1 MIDNTKKS
9 PILAKFQ
16 LSASTARHKQQ
27 HYKSGCFVGVSLGAG
42 AMAGQSLAFL
52 SPTSRLR
59 SLFFVLISSSPA
71 LLFPLFVVHLPVRSF
86 ESFIIS
92 LSRSFVVAGFHA
104 KTLRLSLSP
113 NGVARDGVAL

>member
-1 MIDNTKKS
+1 M
-9 PILAKFQ
+9 
-16 LSASTARHKQQ
+16 
-27 HYKSGCFVGVSLGAG
+27 G
-42 AMAGQSLAFL
+42 GQSLAVL

-104 KTLRLSLSP
+104 KTLRLSLLTALHSSSAESALSLARCFRSP
-113 NGVARDGVAL
+113 SSLSPSTRILHS